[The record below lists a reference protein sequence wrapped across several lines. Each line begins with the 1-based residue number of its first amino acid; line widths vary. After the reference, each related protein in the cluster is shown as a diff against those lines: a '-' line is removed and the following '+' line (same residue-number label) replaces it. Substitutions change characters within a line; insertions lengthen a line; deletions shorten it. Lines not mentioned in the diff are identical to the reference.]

1 MQTLLITK
9 ANKAQVVSPLL
20 LAQAHVLADLACR
33 LRNRLKMYAAGPAAT
48 AALKREAE
56 QAEENARD
64 ALRGAYGK

>member
-9 ANKAQVVSPLL
+9 ANKAQIVSPLL